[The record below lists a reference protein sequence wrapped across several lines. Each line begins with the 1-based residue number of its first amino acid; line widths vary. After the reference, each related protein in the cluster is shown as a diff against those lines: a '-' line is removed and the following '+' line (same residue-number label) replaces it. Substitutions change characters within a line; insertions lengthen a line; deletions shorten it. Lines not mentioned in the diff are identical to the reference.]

1 MTQIAFHKRTNFYTR
16 HTLCFQNPEE
26 NAHEHE
32 TNKQMQ
38 PSFQL
43 MAVDDFAVRTS
54 CVTLFLYFTF
64 LLIYF
69 TLHSLTFPFFHLLSL
84 TATHTHTHTR
94 SHSRFRH
101 RTQNAHTRTRP
112 TDDSIIAPYNSTFR
126 PDLTIAHTPRG
137 RHTCLDCVRT
147 HRARLMLSTRL

>member
-1 MTQIAFHKRTNFYTR
+1 MREGAPQAAILPRPSAPQMNIPVPSAFPRDTNCISQTYELLHSTHTVFPKPGRKRTRT
-16 HTLCFQNPEE
+16 Q
-26 NAHEHE
+26 

-84 TATHTHTHTR
+84 TATHTHTHD
-94 SHSRFRH
+94 
-101 RTQNAHTRTRP
+101 HTRASVTEHK
-112 TDDSIIAPYNSTFR
+112 T
-126 PDLTIAHTPRG
+126 LTHER
-137 RHTCLDCVRT
+137 D
-147 HRARLMLSTRL
+147 RLMIQ